1 MISRT
6 VRRRVKKC
14 LLWMEVL
21 FILILGAAVGV
32 IAGAFYQI
40 SKVLPPES
48 YIRRYQTPAGTTIWS
63 SDHVLLARLAN
74 ENREPVTNHHTPL
87 VMQHA
92 MVDIEDSRFYQH
104 SGLDF
109 RGAARAL
116 WTDLRGGDLTQ
127 QGGST
132 ITQQLARNIYLSPT
146 RTLSRKVKE
155 LLLAVQIERNWS
167 KQQIL
172 ETYLNQVYFG
182 SGAYGVQSAARIY
195 FGKDVKD
202 LSLTQAATLAGLP
215 QRPSRLSPYVALE
228 KDGNFDI
235 TVRRRNE
242 VLQRMA
248 DMGHITKAQA
258 EAAMREPLKLAHRR
272 PPQLGGYYHAKYFV
286 DYVVTTLKQTYG
298 DDMLFKGG
306 LKVTTSLNYKLQ

>member
-32 IAGAFYQI
+32 VAGAFYQI
-40 SKVLPPES
+40 SKVLPPQ
-48 YIRRYQTPAGTTIWS
+48 RYLQTYKTPAGTTIWS

-74 ENREPVTNHHTPL
+74 ENREPVSIDHIPL
-87 VMQHA
+87 VMQRA

-104 SGLDF
+104 SGLDI

-116 WTDLRGGDLTQ
+116 WTDLHGRDLTQ

-132 ITQQLARNIYLSPT
+132 IPQQLARHIYLSPT

-202 LSLTQAATLAGLP
+202 LTLPEAATLAGLP
-215 QRPSRLSPYVALE
+215 QRPSRLSPYVALDR
-228 KDGNFDI
+228 DGNFDASI
-235 TVRRRNE
+235 RRGNE
-242 VLQRMA
+242 VLQRMG
-248 DMGHITKAQA
+248 DMGQITKA
-258 EAAMREPLKLAHRR
+258 
-272 PPQLGGYYHAKYFV
+272 
-286 DYVVTTLKQTYG
+286 
-298 DDMLFKGG
+298 
-306 LKVTTSLNYKLQ
+306 